1 MTMARVL
8 IPTVLLATGCY
19 AHHKVDRNAPGQSDI
34 ATPPVALRA
43 APTDPGQQGVL
54 LSAGALGGIT
64 TAGNPTV
71 GFETSAAWYA
81 DGGGP
86 NAASGGWPSLVGAN
100 VGWVPWSSA
109 LSQGTVY
116 AELQAALDVDDV
128 AGVSAGWAH
137 RLADGAGG
145 PQTTLFW
152 GPLWV
157 RGLWL
162 PGQGAELQV
171 GLVLKGYGRLS
182 WFR

>member
-1 MTMARVL
+1 MTIRRAL
-8 IPTVLLATGCY
+8 IPPLMLMTGCY
-19 AHHKVDRNAPGQSDI
+19 AHRWVDRNAPGETDVSS
-34 ATPPVALRA
+34 PPVALRA
-43 APTDPGQQGVL
+43 SPSDPGQQGML

-64 TAGNPTV
+64 TAGSPTM
-71 GFETSAAWYA
+71 GFETSASWYA

-86 NAASGGWPSLVGAN
+86 NASSGWRPSLVGAN

-128 AGVSAGWAH
+128 AGVSTGWAQ

-162 PGQGAELQV
+162 PGHGAELQV